1 MRVKRG
7 QDRRGRGLAG
17 MIGSM
22 LLMMAAI
29 LFFTL
34 FSVQFGERTTAG
46 VSQLSRRT
54 EEEGARNLVQAV
66 RRASVQCYAI
76 EGRYPP
82 SIEYLE
88 EHYGVMINRKKYNVF
103 YDGFAS
109 NVMPDITVVPVME

>member
-7 QDRRGRGLAG
+7 QDRRGWGLAG

-29 LFFTL
+29 LF
-34 FSVQFGERTTAG
+34 SVQFGERTTARD
-46 VSQLSRRT
+46 QETLKK
-54 EEEGARNLVQAV
+54 AIA
-66 RRASVQCYAI
+66 RASVQCYAI